1 MHQAPAKKINREAKN
16 EFNQRKNNE
25 MEREV
30 KQANASETSEIENVV
45 PESALFSVDVNLE
58 NLQQHL
64 SQIKNV
70 LKTQEQLIFE
80 LDRKILLRATEK

>member
-1 MHQAPAKKINREAKN
+1 
-16 EFNQRKNNE
+16 

-64 SQIKNV
+64 A
-70 LKTQEQLIFE
+70 
-80 LDRKILLRATEK
+80 R